1 MIQKTL
7 FYSSLACSHRSSE
20 LEDRL
25 GLGPPHATT
34 LASTSQSGCTIKQI
48 WKSMRYS
55 LISGWECILACC
67 ALHLVEAGEHTAQP
81 ERAKAAMV
89 IQST

>member
-1 MIQKTL
+1 MRISFKEHTLLQPKKATKIIGTHMIQKTL

-48 WKSMRYS
+48 WKSMR
-55 LISGWECILACC
+55 
-67 ALHLVEAGEHTAQP
+67 
-81 ERAKAAMV
+81 
-89 IQST
+89 